1 MDISDKGL
9 GVGLFVGLVLGV
21 LGSAGEGGLVVE
33 AVKVAASLLELL
45 DPFLRL
51 YPQRKLLFL
60 LVPVFVKQ
68 CLPLQSSYDNQRC
81 PGRGPQWADRHGLGW
96 PQRREGRR

>member
-21 LGSAGEGGLVVE
+21 LGSAGEGCFVVE

-51 YPQRKLLFL
+51 YPPRKLLFL
-60 LVPVFVKQ
+60 LVSVFVK
-68 CLPLQSSYDNQRC
+68 
-81 PGRGPQWADRHGLGW
+81 
-96 PQRREGRR
+96 